1 MELTLTGASLIGD
14 KKAKVVTFAEP
25 GTVGSSHGTSSDSTS
40 TTAATATSSDT
51 EISRNKTWHAHD
63 HSHNH
68 SHSNHDKCCN
78 HAPVS
83 RANFTSV
90 ESIPEEKLIQ
100 NKPMLFSAMI
110 ASIKGGSFSTF
121 KYLVDIILK
130 YEKQKGED
138 FFSEWGTDINGC
150 KSCLGRRLEDGHT
163 LIHWC
168 AKRGDDVRFIE
179 YLAEKVPDID
189 MHAAS
194 ADNVGMA
201 PLHWACTEGSIP
213 ICNFL
218 LKQVEKY
225 KGLNSIDPMQI
236 RDKAGCTPL
245 LIASQYGHADLVAF
259 FIKRGADAS
268 SLDTSQDTALHWAA
282 YKGSV
287 PVCGLLLHLNGIKDH
302 LDVKDSFGQTP
313 LHLAA
318 LRGNLDVVE
327 YIMEQAEAYAEL
339 SGSTYVQ
346 EYGDEEYGAIQEE
359 NEFFP
364 AKLLQMEDKNGKTP
378 LDLAVKKQKVHC
390 ELLLRDYMEKHC
402 NPNQGLTGKIIS
414 ALKPFFSCRSWL
426 SWMGFIPETS
436 GRPPRFIFWF
446 VVANLALASLYE
458 MTIYVPIFGSI
469 EKGRLWDHMT
479 LHIATIF
486 GFFLT
491 WISLIFVHKIDPGLL
506 AMKYTANAGVDT
518 ASFSC
523 FNENKRVKRE
533 MHSLTNELRNSYE
546 DTLESFVETSKNG
559 IENIEN
565 LGLCHSCHIV
575 RPHRS
580 KHCRVMNRCILL
592 FDHHCPFVGTTVGL
606 YNYKYFYLFVLSFT
620 ITEILFTVTGFLHI
634 HHGPGKEYG
643 KILIAI
649 YFSIYTLLTGSLS
662 IYHTQL
668 IRENLTTNEHQNRF
682 KKSYAYLL
690 SNDGRNPFNKGFLQN
705 LYSRIYPSKES
716 YILEKREDK
725 ELERVRKSISGK
737 KNDEEKNDL
746 ISNIV

>member
-1 MELTLTGASLIGD
+1 MELTLTGASLTGD

-25 GTVGSSHGTSSDSTS
+25 GKVGSSNGTSSTSSTS
-40 TTAATATSSDT
+40 TTITTASDSS
-51 EISRNKTWHAHD
+51 ISKKSIFQAHD
-63 HSHNH
+63 HSHDH

-78 HAPVS
+78 PTTVA
-83 RANFTSV
+83 RANFTTV
-90 ESIPEEKLIQ
+90 ESIPEEKLVQ
-100 NKPMLFSAMI
+100 NKAMLFSAMI
-110 ASIKGGSFSTF
+110 ASIKGGTFPTF
-121 KYLVDIILK
+121 KYLVDVILK
-130 YEKQKGED
+130 YEKLKGED

-150 KSCLGRRLEDGHT
+150 KSCLGRRSEDGHT
-163 LIHWC
+163 LTHWC
-168 AKRGDDVRFIE
+168 AKRGDDIRFIE

-218 LKQVEKY
+218 LKQVGKH
-225 KGLNSIDPMQI
+225 KGLDKVDPMQI
-236 RDKAGCTPL
+236 KDNAGCTPL

-259 FIKRGADAS
+259 LIKRGADAS
-268 SLDTSQDTALHWAA
+268 SLDTSQDSALHWAA

-302 LDVKDSFGQTP
+302 LDVKDAFGQTP

-318 LRGNLDVVE
+318 LRGNSDVVE

-339 SGSTYVQ
+339 NGITHEQNYGDV
-346 EYGDEEYGAIQEE
+346 EYGTIKEDDKS
-359 NEFFP
+359 FP
-364 AKLLQMEDKNGKTP
+364 AKLLQMEDKDGKTP
-378 LDLAVKKQKVHC
+378 LDLAMKKQKVHC

-402 NPNQGLTGKIIS
+402 NPSQKLLGRIIS

-458 MTIYVPIFGSI
+458 ITVYVPIFGSS
-469 EKGRLWDHMT
+469 ESGRLWEYRN
-479 LHIATIF
+479 LHYATVF

-506 AMKYTANAGVDT
+506 AMKYTATAGADT

-533 MHSLTNELRNSYE
+533 MHTMTNELRNSYE
-546 DTLESFVETSKNG
+546 DTLESFVETANNG
-559 IENIEN
+559 IENVEN

-580 KHCRVMNRCILL
+580 KHCRVMNRCILQ

-620 ITEILFTVTGFLHI
+620 MTEILFTVTGFLHI
-634 HHGPGKEYG
+634 HHGPGNEYG

-649 YFSIYTLLTGSLS
+649 YFSIYTLMTGSLS

-668 IRENLTTNEHQNRF
+668 IRENLTTNEHQNRY
-682 KKSYAYLL
+682 KKSYAYLHG
-690 SNDGRNPFNKGFLQN
+690 NDGQNPFNKGFLQN

-716 YILEKREDK
+716 YILEKNED
-725 ELERVRKSISGK
+725 EGLEKVRKSISDK
-737 KNDEEKNDL
+737 KNDEEKRDL